1 MRAIT
6 ILLIFVNGFLL
17 FPAANAQY
25 RPDTLGNG
33 YFSRTIEQ
41 PDDYE
46 GKVVCT
52 LIKKEKLAG
61 SNKAVLYVHGY
72 NDYFFQTQLGDS
84 LNTWG
89 YNFYA
94 VDLRKYGRSLLPN
107 QDMFFCKD
115 ISEYF
120 ADIDTCLSI
129 IKAEGNNDVYLM
141 GHSTGGLTLSA
152 YLNSGSLNCSGI
164 KGLILNSPFLD
175 WNLGFVLE
183 KLAVP
188 IISFIGGCYPNFV
201 VMKYDHPTYAYTLLK
216 AFKGEWTY
224 NTDWKKPEGHPKK
237 AGWIR
242 AIEQAQNKLMEHS
255 DIQCPVLILSSD
267 KSTMATKEWQEIY
280 TYHAIAKGVH
290 DLILSRKESRQETY
304 RTIHSWLEKH

>member
-6 ILLIFVNGFLL
+6 ILLIFVYGFLL

-216 AFKGEWTY
+216 AFKGEWEY
-224 NTDWKKPEGHPKK
+224 NTAWKMING
-237 AGWIR
+237 
-242 AIEQAQNKLMEHS
+242 L
-255 DIQCPVLILSSD
+255 
-267 KSTMATKEWQEIY
+267 
-280 TYHAIAKGVH
+280 
-290 DLILSRKESRQETY
+290 
-304 RTIHSWLEKH
+304 IHSWLEKH